1 MNYRN
6 AAKKAVNKAASHPM
20 TWSGD
25 GQHDDEVCFANG
37 VYSVGSNGDVAD
49 YDDAAAAAEALGY
62 QWEMQDEEAE
72 A

>member
-6 AAKKAVNKAASHPM
+6 AAKKAIKTAASYPM

-49 YDDAAAAAEALGY
+49 YDDATTAIDALIY
-62 QWEMQDEEAE
+62 QWEMQDEKAE